1 MRSLIWALVICFV
14 SLSAVA
20 SEIINKE
27 DSITLTRDKKDYVL
41 KAGKEITMEI
51 PLYIGDFFKETVIK
65 ATGKLKNTTDK
76 DLKIIYVVSFY
87 DKDAKL
93 IGAATGNCHLAPQK
107 STYWGSR
114 SAVIKGYEEQFKK
127 VTSYKLHAFTF
138 EVPPE
143 KKK

>member
-27 DSITLTRDKKDYVL
+27 DSITLTRNDKDYVL

-65 ATGKLKNTTDK
+65 AMGKLKNTTDK
-76 DLKIIYVVSFY
+76 DLRIIYVVSFY

-93 IGAATGNCHLAPQK
+93 IGATTGNCHLAPQK
-107 STYWGSR
+107 IAYWGN
-114 SAVIKGYEEQFKK
+114 AVIKGSEEQFKK
-127 VTSYKLHAFTF
+127 ITSYKLHAFTF